1 MGYRK
6 GYYKKD
12 GTYVQGHFVSKRSK
26 SLKSNNYKGGCM
38 GLMMIF
44 IILLVSVSCTSDSES
59 PCAKRNC
66 SDFSSQEE
74 AQSTFETNKTCY
86 SNLDRDN
93 DGIAC
98 EN

>member
-1 MGYRK
+1 
-6 GYYKKD
+6 
-12 GTYVQGHFVSKRSK
+12 VV
-26 SLKSNNYKGGCM
+26 
-38 GLMMIF
+38 
-44 IILLVSVSCTSDSES
+44 LLVSMSCTSEGEAT
-59 PCAKRNC
+59 CAKKNC

-74 AQSTFETNKTCY
+74 AQSTFENNRSCY

>member
-12 GTYVQGHFVSKRSK
+12 GTYVQGHFVNKRSSGVK
-26 SLKSNNYKGGCM
+26 GKNNKTGCL
-38 GLMMIF
+38 GL
-44 IILLVSVSCTSDSES
+44 LLLFLMLAMPVSCTNDGDA
-59 PCAKRNC
+59 PCPDKNC
-66 SDFSSQEE
+66 SDFSTQNE
-74 AQSTFETNKTCY
+74 AQSTFEQNKSCY

>member
-6 GYYKKD
+6 GYYRKD

-26 SLKSNNYKGGCM
+26 AFQGRNNKGCFLSL
-38 GLMMIF
+38 
-44 IILLVSVSCTSDSES
+44 LLPFVIMVVSIACTSESES
-59 PCAKRNC
+59 SCIKKNC